1 MRGKMIG
8 QEREKRRGEDKQ
20 LEEKRRSDKL
30 VKEIRRYR
38 REERRETR
46 CSGETAKVEERRKSW
61 RKIKCEKVKFGR
73 SGVKQTQN
81 KILIDGRKLS
91 KLFDGLGNK

>member
-1 MRGKMIG
+1 MIG
-8 QEREKRRGEDKQ
+8 QEREKRRGEDKY

-38 REERRETR
+38 RERRETR

-73 SGVKQTQN
+73 SGVKQIQN
-81 KILIDGRKLS
+81 KILIDGGKLS